1 MSGEP
6 ARVRQMWHLLEP
18 LHAVLYYAPQA
29 FAEAAA
35 LGYDTEERWASY
47 FAWRAAP
54 LGAVGAEEATRAFHS
69 FAPAMVDDY
78 VPAAWETA
86 DPEAVR
92 AARLRAVDRSYRALF
107 GERRVEGAEFAEAA
121 ALVRR
126 AAEGASGAWAG
137 EEAASGLR
145 AAEGA
150 SGLRGAEG
158 AAPDL
163 RATEGAPSLP
173 AAEAAAPD
181 LRAAGSVGDA
191 RGSGGRAG
199 GGGPSLGPA
208 NSALPWPDA
217 PHLVLWH
224 AATVLREHRG
234 DGHIGALVAAGLDP
248 VESLVSF
255 AAVGAARPEV
265 FASRGWSAQ
274 EWDAARRRLRERG
287 LLEADGT
294 ATDAG
299 RELRA
304 KVELRT
310 DEEAAAPWRAL
321 GEEGRERLVEL
332 LGEPWL
338 ETIGSGMLPGENTLG
353 IGKV

>member
-1 MSGEP
+1 MTGEA

-18 LHAVLYYAPQA
+18 LHAVLYYAPEA
-29 FAEAAA
+29 FREAAA

-54 LGAVGAEEATRAFHS
+54 LGAAGADEVVRTFHS
-69 FAPAMVDDY
+69 FAPAAVARY
-78 VPAAWETA
+78 VPASWATA
-86 DPEAVR
+86 PPQAVL

-107 GERRVEGAEFAEAA
+107 GDRRVEGAGFAEAA
-121 ALVRR
+121 ALARR
-126 AAEGASGAWAG
+126 AAESTTPGALGA
-137 EEAASGLR
+137 
-145 AAEGA
+145 
-150 SGLRGAEG
+150 
-158 AAPDL
+158 
-163 RATEGAPSLP
+163 
-173 AAEAAAPD
+173 
-181 LRAAGSVGDA
+181 
-191 RGSGGRAG
+191 
-199 GGGPSLGPA
+199 LGPA

-217 PHLVLWH
+217 PHLALWQ

-234 DGHIGALVAAGLDP
+234 DGHIAALQAAGLDP
-248 VESLVSF
+248 VETLVSF

-265 FASRGWSAQ
+265 FASRGWGEQ
-274 EWDAARRRLRERG
+274 EWGAARRRLQERG
-287 LLEADGT
+287 LLAADGT
-294 ATDAG
+294 ATEAG

-321 GEEGRERLVEL
+321 GEEGRVRLAEL

-338 ETIGSGMLPGENTLG
+338 EIIGSGMLPGENTLG